1 MKFFYSFLALFN
13 CISAFGQEND
23 TTGNIL
29 QSVTI
34 KAFEQNRKIKDVPA
48 AVNYV
53 DQQALQKFSSGS
65 IVSAVNT
72 TAGVRMEERSP
83 GSYRFNIRGSSLR
96 SPFGVRNVKVYYNDI
111 QYTDPG
117 GNTYFNNLGYYNFN
131 SIEIIKGP
139 GSSLYGAGTG
149 GVLLVESL
157 NANEKN
163 NVFSEYTT
171 GSYGLH
177 NIYASASL
185 GSEDARNKVGF
196 QHQQSDGYRNHSEL
210 ERNIFSWNGRFKTTE
225 NSYLKTTFLY
235 SHLFYETPGAL
246 TKAEY
251 ELNPRSSR
259 PAGGGFP
266 GAEQAK
272 ASIQQKTFLAG
283 VSYKHQFSETFSN
296 NSVAYAMYTELRNPA
311 IRNFGKN
318 EEPHTGGRTS
328 FSYKKDLGNS
338 RFNLVAGGEIQ
349 QGFASVFI
357 YKNKEGQP
365 DTLQT
370 LDEIRVR
377 QSLVFLQAAF
387 ETEGWELTAGG
398 SLNFLSVNFK
408 RSAPVPLAQ
417 QKRSFDNEAA
427 PRISLS
433 KKWKAI
439 TVYTSVAKG
448 FSPPTSTELLPSG
461 SAINLSL
468 NAEKGTNYDIGFRG
482 TVKHLSFDVNAF
494 LFSLENTIV
503 QRRDAGGGELFINAG
518 KTMQRGIESSLNYPF
533 LRSVSFLAQSNLWL
547 SHTYHYFKY
556 EEFKQLTTDFS
567 GNRLPGVAPHT
578 ISTGMDVLAKNGIS
592 ANINYYYSDKIPLN
606 DANSEY
612 ANSYHLLNA
621 RAGFEKRFAGKWL
634 SKLSV
639 GAENIL
645 DQRYSL
651 GNDINAFGGRYYNAA
666 AGRNY
671 YASLII
677 QVLTK

>member
-1 MKFFYSFLALFN
+1 MKFFFAFILLINYSLVFTQN
-13 CISAFGQEND
+13 VD
-23 TTGNIL
+23 TPANIL
-29 QSVTI
+29 QSITI

-48 AVNYV
+48 AVGYMSKQRLEMFNS
-53 DQQALQKFSSGS
+53 AS

-83 GSYRFNIRGSSLR
+83 GSYRLNIRGSSLR
-96 SPFGVRNVKVYYNDI
+96 APFGVRNVKVYYNDI
-111 QYTDPG
+111 PYTDPG
-117 GNTYFNNLGYYNFN
+117 GNTYFNNLGYYNFS

-157 NANEKN
+157 IANEKN
-163 NVFSEYTT
+163 NVFSEYTA
-171 GSYGLH
+171 GSFGLQ
-177 NIYASASL
+177 NMYASVSF
-185 GSEDARNKVGF
+185 GSDDAKNKIGF

-210 ERNIFSWNGRFKTTE
+210 ERNILSWNGRFNTSE

-251 ELNPRSSR
+251 EANPQSSR

-283 VSYKHQFSETFSN
+283 ISYTHQFSETFSN
-296 NSVAYAMYTELRNPA
+296 NSVAYGMFTELRNPA

-328 FSYKKDLGNS
+328 FSFKKDFGNS

-357 YKNKEGQP
+357 YKNRNGQP

-377 QSLVFLQAAF
+377 QSLLFLQAAF
-387 ETEGWELTAGG
+387 ETKGWELTAGG

-408 RSAPVPLAQ
+408 RSAPVPLPQ
-417 QKRSFDNEAA
+417 QERSFDNEAA
-427 PRISLS
+427 PRLSLA

-461 SAINLSL
+461 SAINLTL
-468 NAEKGTNYDIGFRG
+468 NAEKGINYDIGFRG
-482 TVKHLSFDVNAF
+482 SFKNLSFDINAF

-503 QRRDAGGGELFINAG
+503 QRRDAGGGEFFTNAG
-518 KTMQRGIESSLNYPF
+518 KTMQRGIETTLNYPF
-533 LRSVSFLAQSNLWL
+533 LRSVSFLAQTNLWL
-547 SHTYHYFKY
+547 SHTYHHFRYD
-556 EEFKQLTTDFS
+556 EFKQLTIDFS

-578 ISTGMDVLAKNGIS
+578 ISTGVDILAKNGIS
-592 ANINYYYSDKIPLN
+592 ANINYNYSDKIPLN

-612 ANSYHLLNA
+612 ANSYHLLNT
-621 RAGFEKRFAGKWL
+621 RVGFEKRVVNKWL
-634 SKLSV
+634 FKLGI

-666 AGRNY
+666 PERAY
-671 YASLII
+671 FASLT
-677 QVLTK
+677 VEMLTK